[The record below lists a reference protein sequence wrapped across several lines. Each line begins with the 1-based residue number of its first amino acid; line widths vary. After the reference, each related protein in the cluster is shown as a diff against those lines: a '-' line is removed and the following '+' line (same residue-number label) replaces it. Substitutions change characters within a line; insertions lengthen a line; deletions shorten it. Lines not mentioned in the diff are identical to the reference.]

1 MPELPGRAE
10 HDWVALVWAEIYLL
24 KGDSPAN
31 ISEQGSALR
40 ASGVQLLTA
49 DERGMQSGL
58 VRAAKELG
66 KQERQDEEERGR
78 GGRRRGEKEE
88 GEDRLRAGVFLFI
101 PASCPG

>member
-1 MPELPGRAE
+1 
-10 HDWVALVWAEIYLL
+10 
-24 KGDSPAN
+24 
-31 ISEQGSALR
+31 
-40 ASGVQLLTA
+40 
-49 DERGMQSGL
+49 MQSGL

-88 GEDRLRAGVFLFI
+88 GEDRLWAGVFLFI